1 MVKAGSPAR
10 KLGMVS
16 DEEIAEAVCVVL
28 GRSYGIAREQASA
41 PSAKLLGYNRNTE
54 AIKDR
59 MDGVI
64 AALLSEGRLEDDGD
78 HMVLGTSSEN

>member
-1 MVKAGSPAR
+1 MRGSRTILRHRQGTGVGAPA
-10 KLGMVS
+10 S
-16 DEEIAEAVCVVL
+16 
-28 GRSYGIAREQASA
+28 
-41 PSAKLLGYNRNTE
+41 KLLGYNRNTE

-78 HMVLGTSSEN
+78 HLVLGTPSEN